1 MKAYVLTLFTKS
13 MFIFKDTQTEHFFV
27 YVNNKSKKI

>member
-13 MFIFKDTQTEHFFV
+13 MFTFNDTQTEHFFV
-27 YVNNKSKKI
+27 YVNNKLKNI